1 MNTDISNRHIIIIE
15 DIVDTGLTMKML
27 LEKLQNMNPA
37 SIEIATLLLKPEAL
51 KEKIDVDYICFEIP
65 EKFVVGYGLDLNGFG
80 RNLPHIYQ
88 IK

>member
-1 MNTDISNRHIIIIE
+1 
-15 DIVDTGLTMKML
+15 
-27 LEKLQNMNPA
+27 
-37 SIEIATLLLKPEAL
+37 L